1 LRRMVTNERQRQYAI
16 ETRKGGKPDKD
27 SQDPT
32 DPQIQQPPQ
41 DQDAV
46 SNPVQDAH
54 SEQYDSRFDTTP
66 AYHLYLIAP
75 ESGQLVRDRIS
86 FTMEEEFSW
95 QWLTD
100 TLVSNWCSAL
110 QIVQP
115 PPDIAA
121 SILERFTIKVLTSSG
136 LTTVSGEGE
145 WQLAVQDIHQTI
157 WLDNVVKVVA
167 EGPATP

>member
-1 LRRMVTNERQRQYAI
+1 MVTNERQRQYAI
-16 ETRKGGKPDKD
+16 ETRKGGKQDKN

-32 DPQIQQPPQ
+32 DPQIHHPSQ
-41 DQDAV
+41 DQDGA
-46 SNPVQDAH
+46 SNPAH
-54 SEQYDSRFDTTP
+54 DGHAEPYDSRLDPTP
-66 AYHLYLIAP
+66 AYHIYLIAP

-86 FTMEEEFSW
+86 FVMEEEFSW
-95 QWLTD
+95 QWLLD

-110 QIVQP
+110 QIVHP

-121 SILERFTIKVLTSSG
+121 SILEHFTIKVLTSSG
-136 LTTVSGEGE
+136 LTIVSSEGE